1 MQAAMTRR
9 SLWIAAISVLV
20 VALGGC
26 STAQVDRG
34 DPSAFAAKGYRT
46 YNWNYA
52 QVEPLPSDTSAYTTM
67 APIFREEMNRA
78 LANLGYR
85 EVEQGGQFVVSLQFK
100 RSLADGVV
108 SIEKDP
114 NPVVPRVVLNRDPD
128 QASLDNAQALAGVR
142 QLNNVLIQFDDAS
155 DGGLLWAAAVSRV
168 QETANINELD
178 PEQVRRNAR
187 QTLRRVMSQ
196 LPLAP

>member
-1 MQAAMTRR
+1 MQAAMTPR
-9 SLWIAAISVLV
+9 SIWIAAITVLV
-20 VALGGC
+20 VLLGGC
-26 STAQVDRG
+26 SSAQVDRA
-34 DPSAFAAKGYRT
+34 DPDTFAAKGYRT

-52 QVEPLPSDTSAYTTM
+52 QIEPLPSDTSAYATL

-85 EVEQGGQFVVSLQFK
+85 EVAQGGQFVVSVQFK

-142 QLNNVLIQFDDAS
+142 ELNSVLIQFDDAS

-168 QETANINELD
+168 QETANVNELD
-178 PEQVRRNAR
+178 PDQVRRNAR
-187 QTLRRVMSQ
+187 QTLRRAMGQ